1 MEYNLQIAHTREQ
14 LLSLGFTEVFD
25 GDEEYYLEKV
35 LDEQNYFDS
44 KFLATESIT
53 IEEYKQADDF
63 FKYKVISP
71 YNVEG
76 EDYLRME
83 QIREIIM
90 KGDF

>member
-1 MEYNLQIAHTREQ
+1 MEYNLQIEHTKEQ
-14 LLSLGFTEVFD
+14 LLSLGFKEVWD
-25 GDEEYYLEKV
+25 GEEEFYLEYV
-35 LDEQNYFDS
+35 IDENNYFDS

-53 IEEYKQADDF
+53 TEEYKQADDF

-76 EDYLRME
+76 EDYLRMG